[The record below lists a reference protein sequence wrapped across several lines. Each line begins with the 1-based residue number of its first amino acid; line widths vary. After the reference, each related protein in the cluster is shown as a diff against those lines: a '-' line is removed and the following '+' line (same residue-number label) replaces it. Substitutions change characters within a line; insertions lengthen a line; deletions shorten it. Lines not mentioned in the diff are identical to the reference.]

1 MYLRM
6 KINEIIM
13 NESLCIS
20 YISINYVNLL
30 KHLINIDLHLRDID
44 TLSKLHSQQSESA
57 TSQKSFWFSHEKTK
71 SVAATKNLKFSASS
85 TQFKDDVTLKFNEF
99 KQDVASFNIMCWS
112 CKKIRHKI
120 DNLMCLNYAFR
131 QETCNHDEEMKKEK
145 VWCLSSNH

>member
-1 MYLRM
+1 
-6 KINEIIM
+6 M